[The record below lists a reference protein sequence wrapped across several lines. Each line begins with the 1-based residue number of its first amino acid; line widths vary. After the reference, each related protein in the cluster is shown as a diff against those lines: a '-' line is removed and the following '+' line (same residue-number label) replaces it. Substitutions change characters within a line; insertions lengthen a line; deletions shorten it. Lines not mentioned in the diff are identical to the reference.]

1 MDNIPYRKQSPL
13 NHQQNTYWFL
23 NGLISEKYKLPD
35 SYEGYSFHSYETQPL
50 PTDILK
56 PAEILEYRDKSFKK
70 YHLYKPF
77 LNKIEK
83 KFGKKALDNIK
94 DNKKRLYYLRVWLVT
109 EMQPLKKLKNFSKRC
124 WGRSSCYELDHV
136 LPIAHAYLEN
146 IPPHL
151 VGSMDNLR
159 FIPKKENRDK
169 SFRLTED
176 SHKIL
181 RKFKRKQDIY
191 KKKNRNGI

>member
-1 MDNIPYRKQSPL
+1 MALKKKKGKGFKLYEVTENQI
-13 NHQQNTYWFL
+13 
-23 NGLISEKYKLPD
+23 YKIMPK
-35 SYEGYSFHSYETQPL
+35 
-50 PTDILK
+50 LK
-56 PAEILEYRDKSFKK
+56 KRS
-70 YHLYKPF
+70 
-77 LNKIEK
+77 
-83 KFGKKALDNIK
+83 LDNIK

-191 KKKNRNGI
+191 KKKK

>member
-1 MDNIPYRKQSPL
+1 MALKKNKKG
-13 NHQQNTYWFL
+13 F
-23 NGLISEKYKLPD
+23 KL
-35 SYEGYSFHSYETQPL
+35 YETTEVEIYRLMPK
-50 PTDILK
+50 LK
-56 PAEILEYRDKSFKK
+56 KRS
-70 YHLYKPF
+70 
-77 LNKIEK
+77 
-83 KFGKKALDNIK
+83 LDNIK

-191 KKKNRNGI
+191 KKRNKNGI

>member
-1 MDNIPYRKQSPL
+1 MALKKNKKG
-13 NHQQNTYWFL
+13 F
-23 NGLISEKYKLPD
+23 KL
-35 SYEGYSFHSYETQPL
+35 YETTEVEIYRIMPK
-50 PTDILK
+50 LK
-56 PAEILEYRDKSFKK
+56 KRS
-70 YHLYKPF
+70 
-77 LNKIEK
+77 
-83 KFGKKALDNIK
+83 LDNIK

-191 KKKNRNGI
+191 KKKK

>member
-1 MDNIPYRKQSPL
+1 M
-13 NHQQNTYWFL
+13 
-23 NGLISEKYKLPD
+23 
-35 SYEGYSFHSYETQPL
+35 GYS
-50 PTDILK
+50 
-56 PAEILEYRDKSFKK
+56 
-70 YHLYKPF
+70 
-77 LNKIEK
+77 
-83 KFGKKALDNIK
+83 ALMLFEMIYVKTNIIYMALFMLVFITAQY
-94 DNKKRLYYLRVWLVT
+94 DLMFYDYSGTYLVDDKKRLYYLRVWLVT

-191 KKKNRNGI
+191 KKKK

>member
-1 MDNIPYRKQSPL
+1 MALKKNKK
-13 NHQQNTYWFL
+13 
-23 NGLISEKYKLPD
+23 NGFKLYEVTENQIYKIMPKLKKRGLDSIS
-35 SYEGYSFHSYETQPL
+35 
-50 PTDILK
+50 
-56 PAEILEYRDKSFKK
+56 
-70 YHLYKPF
+70 
-77 LNKIEK
+77 NK
-83 KFGKKALDNIK
+83 D
-94 DNKKRLYYLRVWLVT
+94 KRLYYLRVWLVT

-191 KKKNRNGI
+191 KKRNKNGI

>member
-1 MDNIPYRKQSPL
+1 MALKKNKKG
-13 NHQQNTYWFL
+13 F
-23 NGLISEKYKLPD
+23 KL
-35 SYEGYSFHSYETQPL
+35 YETTEVEIYRIMPK
-50 PTDILK
+50 LK
-56 PAEILEYRDKSFKK
+56 KRS
-70 YHLYKPF
+70 
-77 LNKIEK
+77 
-83 KFGKKALDNIK
+83 LDNIK
-94 DNKKRLYYLRVWLVT
+94 NNKKRLYYLRVWLVT
-109 EMQPLKKLKNFSKRC
+109 EMQPLKKLKNFTKRC
-124 WGRSSCYELDHV
+124 WGRSSCYELDHI

-151 VGSMDNLR
+151 VGSIDNLR

-191 KKKNRNGI
+191 KKRNKNGI

>member
-1 MDNIPYRKQSPL
+1 MALKKNKKG
-13 NHQQNTYWFL
+13 F
-23 NGLISEKYKLPD
+23 KL
-35 SYEGYSFHSYETQPL
+35 YETTEVEIYRIMPK
-50 PTDILK
+50 LK
-56 PAEILEYRDKSFKK
+56 KRS
-70 YHLYKPF
+70 
-77 LNKIEK
+77 
-83 KFGKKALDNIK
+83 LDNIK

-159 FIPKKENRDK
+159 FIPKKEKSDK

-191 KKKNRNGI
+191 KKRNKNGI